1 MKLFRF
7 ISCLTAAFLA
17 VCCAKVKPGTAL
29 FTPLEYVATDQAA
42 AREGYYLNPILP
54 GFYPDPS
61 ICRVGD
67 DYWMVNS
74 SFAYFPGLPVWH
86 STDLIHWESCG
97 PALSRSRDFFLAPPS
112 NIVTGSY
119 APQISFNPA
128 NGLYYIINTY
138 VAGYWNFFITSP
150 DPASG
155 RWSEPVLLPEV
166 PGIDPSIL
174 FDNDGRAYIVSAP
187 GRDAIGEEK
196 LYAED
201 NAIVL
206 FDFDWEKGVTGQ
218 RTVIAR
224 SGVHPEEQPN
234 ALEGP
239 HLYHIGDKYF
249 LMCAE
254 GGTMLGHSEVIF
266 EAPAVKGPYTP
277 CPINPILTQRDVPDA
292 DFRCTGHADLVQ
304 SASGEWYAVFL
315 GTESYDGEYNFNTG
329 RQTFLLPVTWTGGQ
343 PVILPQGEKLQAQIP
358 LNDDLK
364 ALGAANRI
372 KGFDTRRPGP
382 LWNGRSGLSDQTLFI
397 RNPVSGSLKGLSWE
411 HPADGAEDFDFGKG
425 RLDGPFWHIRR
436 GGKLELRAKE
446 VSIRTED
453 NPSAICQR
461 ITSKTFTMTT
471 AMSFTPQKEGDAAG
485 LLLFQNQDNLMTL
498 SKTMDASGDVVIVL
512 EEISGGKVTKHFSE
526 KLSPREARRPL
537 TLKVEAQ
544 TATDYIFSISFD
556 GGRLFRRIGGPL
568 DAHTLKSSYYW
579 GFTGAVAG
587 VYAYSGEPCR

>member
-1 MKLFRF
+1 MKKIRIILVLA
-7 ISCLTAAFLA
+7 IAAMFA
-17 VCCAKVKPGTAL
+17 GCTRVVPGTAL
-29 FTPLEYVATDQAA
+29 FTPVEYVTTNEPSVP
-42 AREGYYLNPILP
+42 EGYFRNPILP

-97 PALSRSRDFFLAPPS
+97 PALSRSHDFFLAPPS

-119 APQISFNPA
+119 APQITFNPA

-155 RWSEPVLLPEV
+155 QWSEPTILPEV

-174 FDNDGRAYIVSAP
+174 FDQDGRAYIVSAP
-187 GRDAIGEEK
+187 GRDAIGETK

-206 FDFDWEKGVTGQ
+206 FDFDYEKGVTGE

-292 DFRCTGHADLVQ
+292 DIRCTGHADLVQ

-329 RQTFLLPVTWTGGQ
+329 RQTFLHPVTWTEGQ
-343 PVILPQGEKLQAQIP
+343 PVILPAGEKLPSQVP

-364 ALGAANRI
+364 ALCASNRI
-372 KGFDTRRPGP
+372 KGIDTRQPGP
-382 LWNGRSGLSDQTLFI
+382 LWNGRDGLSDQTLFI
-397 RNPVSGSLKGLSWE
+397 RNPVSGSLKGLTWE
-411 HPADGAEDFDFGKG
+411 GGAAGSEDFDFNKG
-425 RLDGPFWHIRR
+425 RFEGPFWHIRR
-436 GGKLELRAKE
+436 SGKMELRPKT
-446 VSIRTED
+446 VSLREED
-453 NPSAICQR
+453 NPAAICQR
-461 ITSKTFTMTT
+461 VTSKTFTMTT
-471 AMSFTPQKEGDAAG
+471 TMTFDPQGEDDAAG
-485 LLLFQNQDNLMTL
+485 LLLFQNHDNMMTF
-498 SKTMDASGDVVIVL
+498 SKTRDADGKVVMKL
-512 EEISGGKVTKHFSE
+512 EEISGGKTAKSFKETQGE
-526 KLSPREARRPL
+526 KEAGKPV
-537 TLKVEAQ
+537 TLKVEAE
-544 TATDYIFSISFD
+544 TAVDYVFSVSFD
-556 GGRLFRRIGGPL
+556 GGKSWRKIGEPL
-568 DAHTLKSSYYW
+568 DGHTLKSSYYW

-587 VYAYSGEPCR
+587 VFAYTKE

>member
-1 MKLFRF
+1 MEKIRIILVLA
-7 ISCLTAAFLA
+7 IAAMFA
-17 VCCAKVKPGTAL
+17 GCTRVVPGTAL
-29 FTPLEYVATDQAA
+29 FTPVEYVTTNEPSVP
-42 AREGYYLNPILP
+42 EGYFRNPILP

-97 PALSRSRDFFLAPPS
+97 PALSRSHDFFLAPPS

-119 APQISFNPA
+119 APQITFNPA

-155 RWSEPVLLPEV
+155 QWSEPTILPEV

-174 FDNDGRAYIVSAP
+174 FDQDGRAYIVSAP
-187 GRDAIGEEK
+187 GRDAIGETK

-206 FDFDWEKGVTGQ
+206 FDFDYEKGVTGE

-277 CPINPILTQRDVPDA
+277 CPINPILTQRDIPDA
-292 DFRCTGHADLVQ
+292 DIRCTGHADLVQ

-329 RQTFLLPVTWTGGQ
+329 RQTFLHPVTWTEGQ
-343 PVILPQGEKLQAQIP
+343 PVILPAGEKLPSQIP

-372 KGFDTRRPGP
+372 SGVDTRQPGP
-382 LWNGRSGLSDQTLFI
+382 LWNGRDGLSDQTLFI
-397 RNPVSGSLKGLSWE
+397 RNPVSGSLKGLTWE
-411 HPADGAEDFDFGKG
+411 GGAAGSEDFDFNKG
-425 RLDGPFWHIRR
+425 RFEGPFWHIRR
-436 GGKLELRAKE
+436 SGK
-446 VSIRTED
+446 
-453 NPSAICQR
+453 
-461 ITSKTFTMTT
+461 M
-471 AMSFTPQKEGDAAG
+471 
-485 LLLFQNQDNLMTL
+485 
-498 SKTMDASGDVVIVL
+498 
-512 EEISGGKVTKHFSE
+512 
-526 KLSPREARRPL
+526 
-537 TLKVEAQ
+537 
-544 TATDYIFSISFD
+544 
-556 GGRLFRRIGGPL
+556 
-568 DAHTLKSSYYW
+568 
-579 GFTGAVAG
+579 
-587 VYAYSGEPCR
+587 

>member
-1 MKLFRF
+1 MKAIKFL
-7 ISCLTAAFLA
+7 SVLPAMLLTL
-17 VCCAKVKPGTAL
+17 CCTNVKSGAAL
-29 FTPLEYVATDQAA
+29 FTPLEYVTTDISPAQ
-42 AREGYYLNPILP
+42 EGFYRNPILP

-97 PALSRSRDFFLAPPS
+97 PALSRSRDFLLAPPS

-119 APQISFNPA
+119 APQISYNPA

-138 VAGYWNFFITSP
+138 VAGYWNFYITSS

-155 RWSEPVLLPEV
+155 QWSEPVLLPEV

-187 GRDAIGEEK
+187 GRDAIGETK

-206 FDFDWEKGVTGQ
+206 FDFDWEKGITGE

-266 EAPAVKGPYTP
+266 EASSVKGPYSP

-292 DFRCTGHADLVQ
+292 DVRCTGHADLVQ
-304 SASGEWYAVFL
+304 STSGEWYAVFL

-343 PVILPQGEKLQAQIP
+343 PVILPAGEKLPTQVP
-358 LNDDLK
+358 MGDGLK
-364 ALGAANRI
+364 ALAAANRI
-372 KGFDTRRPGP
+372 QGVDTRQPGP
-382 LWNGRSGLSDQTLFI
+382 LWNGHSGLSDHTLFI

-411 HPADGAEDFDFGKG
+411 NGAGGAEDFDFNKG

-436 GGKLELRAKE
+436 SGEMVLRGKNVSLR
-446 VSIRTED
+446 VED

-461 ITSKTFTMTT
+461 ITSTSFEITT
-471 AMSFTPQKEGDAAG
+471 TMSFSPRREGDAAG
-485 LLLFQNQDNLMTL
+485 LLLFQNHDNLMTF
-498 SKTMDASGDVVIVL
+498 SKTMDASGEVVMVL
-512 EEISGGKVTKHFSE
+512 EEISGGEIKKHFSE
-526 KLSPREARRPL
+526 KPGPEEAGRRV
-537 TLKVEAQ
+537 TLKVEAE
-544 TATDYIFSISFD
+544 TAVDYVFSLSFD
-556 GGRLFRRIGGPL
+556 GGKTWRRIGEAL
-568 DAHTLKSSYYW
+568 DAHTLRSSYYW

-587 VYAYSGEPCR
+587 VYAVTGE